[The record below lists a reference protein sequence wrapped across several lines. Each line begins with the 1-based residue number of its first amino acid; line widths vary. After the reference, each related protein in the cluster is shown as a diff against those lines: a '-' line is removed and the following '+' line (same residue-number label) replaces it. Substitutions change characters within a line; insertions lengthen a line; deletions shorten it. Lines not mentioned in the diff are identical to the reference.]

1 MRMALTFIYIGIG
14 LSIVYLVLNGVGKAL
29 NSISSKLIGF

>member
-14 LSIVYLVLNGVGKAL
+14 LAIMYLILNGVGKAL
-29 NSISSKLIGF
+29 TTISSKLIGF